1 MDVRQEDVLKLRGD
15 LCVTLRRVRD
25 GKTRKIVVRNT
36 ITYRGIDSPTYLW
49 APDALTLADY
59 RFKDLAIGS
68 NATPPTHGDV
78 SLLAQFNTVSIDAS
92 PQRVRSPGQVEVRAT
107 VPNTMSLGQTI
118 REFGILL
125 GNGNL
130 FARQTVP
137 DILLNG
143 VYAVDVSWRFGVTAA

>member
-1 MDVRQEDVLKLRGD
+1 MRVVSKEGIQLRGD
-15 LCVTLRRVRD
+15 LCVTLHRVRD
-25 GKTRKIVVRNT
+25 GRRRRIIVRNT

-78 SLLAQFNTVSIDAS
+78 ALLAQFNTISIDTS
-92 PQRVRSPGQVEVRAT
+92 PQRVRSPGQVEVKAT
-107 VPNTMSLGQTI
+107 IPNNVSLGQTI

-143 VYAVDVSWRFGVTAA
+143 VYAVDVSWRFGVTA

>member
-1 MDVRQEDVLKLRGD
+1 MRVDPEDVMRLRGN
-15 LCVTLRRVRD
+15 LYVTLRRIRD
-25 GKTRKIVVRNT
+25 GKTRRIVVRNT

-49 APDALTLADY
+49 APDGLTLADY
-59 RFKDLAIGS
+59 AFQSLAIGS

-78 SLLAQFNTVSIDAS
+78 SLLAQFNAISINSA

-107 VPNTMSLGQTI
+107 IGNSVSLGNTI

-125 GNGNL
+125 ANGDL

>member
-1 MDVRQEDVLKLRGD
+1 M
-15 LCVTLRRVRD
+15 
-25 GKTRKIVVRNT
+25 
-36 ITYRGIDSPTYLW
+36 
-49 APDALTLADY
+49 
-59 RFKDLAIGS
+59 
-68 NATPPTHGDV
+68 